1 MVKPLTLWFLIG
13 IAAATWMIW
22 PNSGAA
28 INAGKAAPEITGEH
42 WLNSKPL
49 TLAGLKGRVVLVEFW
64 TYG

>member
-1 MVKPLTLWFLIG
+1 MKPITLWFFIG
-13 IAAATWMIW
+13 IVAAALIIW

-28 INAGKAAPEITGEH
+28 ISAGKAAPEITGEH

-49 TLAGLKGRVVLVEFW
+49 TIAGLRGRVVLVEFW

>member
-1 MVKPLTLWFLIG
+1 MFRSSTLWFLIG
-13 IAAATWMIW
+13 IAAATWIIW

-28 INAGKAAPEITGEH
+28 VSAGKAAPEITGGH

-49 TLAGLKGRVVLVEFW
+49 TIAGLRGRVVLLEFW